1 MARSA
6 IPDFGIEYPEYKY
19 RPFPRHVGFDEAG
32 EVLVAESEEEL
43 RRLKELA
50 VWPKTLG
57 KDKAGNEVVAHTP
70 RDEEWLKNKV
80 VKAAIDAA
88 EPGNALTDEPRRG
101 PGRPKTVAA

>member
-32 EVLVAESEEEL
+32 EVLVAESEEEF

-57 KDKAGNEVVAHTP
+57 KDRHGNEIVAHTP
-70 RDEEWLKNKV
+70 RDEELLKAKV
-80 VKAAIDAA
+80 VKDAIDAA
-88 EPGNALTDEPRRG
+88 EPVNALTGETRRG
-101 PGRPKTVAA
+101 PGRPAKVA